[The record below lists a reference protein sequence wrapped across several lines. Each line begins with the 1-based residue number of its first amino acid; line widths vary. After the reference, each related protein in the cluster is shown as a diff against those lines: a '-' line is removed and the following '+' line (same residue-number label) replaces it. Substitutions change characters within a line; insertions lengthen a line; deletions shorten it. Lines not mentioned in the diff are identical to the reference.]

1 MYFLKGGLLYWFY
14 FVEEVKGMVNDVMDI
29 MGMIKDEIIYYGK
42 YFYNFFG
49 VDIIDGLMMCVSVK

>member
-1 MYFLKGGLLYWFY
+1 
-14 FVEEVKGMVNDVMDI
+14 MVNDVMDI

-42 YFYNFFG
+42 NFYKFFG